1 MQKKSLFIYADS
13 LDARLLEKSEAL
25 SGAFACS
32 SRPRAL
38 FNAPL
43 CLRAE
48 TSLSAKMANADAF
61 KFDAQNSQF
70 KKFAYL
76 KFCFGAGLHKKCLFN
91 TRFARRIFSS
101 RLSKKYGFGENFSIE
116 NIPYSLLPN
125 FSFKKFSNLDARA
138 AGEAPQNESRAV
150 VGAETKAEERA
161 PLALKTLADD
171 SVSSVL
177 LMFDS
182 ELGGGDAQIEKL
194 VKNAK
199 ILAEKNFFGLDIF
212 LFSDFQTAEVKG
224 VCDVEKAVKKTR
236 LKFGSDY
243 AAFYADT
250 YARFK
255 YFNPRA
261 KEKIRG
267 ALESES
273 GKFASEPFAYAHAD
287 TLSSPL
293 RAASEAEFPSNNK
306 YADDLFLAKPG
317 YAISPS
323 FTSKTPPKT
332 LAGFAA
338 DGAVFMS
345 SRPIAHPPSAADYFD
360 FIEKYAM

>member
-13 LDARLLEKSEAL
+13 LDARALENSETL

-43 CLRAE
+43 GLRPE

-61 KFDAQNSQF
+61 KFDAQNSRF

-76 KFCFGAGLHKKCLFN
+76 KFFFGAGLHKKCLFN
-91 TRFARRIFSS
+91 TAFVRKIFSS
-101 RLSKKYGFGENFSIE
+101 RLSQKYGFGENFSLE
-116 NIPYSLLPN
+116 NIPYSFLPN

-138 AGEAPQNESRAV
+138 AGEAPRNESRAV
-150 VGAETKAEERA
+150 VGAETKAGERA
-161 PLALKTLADD
+161 SLALKTLAES

-182 ELGGGDAQIEKL
+182 ELGGRAQIEKL
-194 VKNAK
+194 VKGAK
-199 ILAEKNFFGLDIF
+199 NLAEENFFGLDIF

-250 YARFK
+250 CARFK

-261 KEKIRG
+261 KEEIRA
-267 ALESES
+267 ALKSES
-273 GKFASEPFAYAHAD
+273 GKFAAEPFAYAGAD
-287 TLSSPL
+287 ALSAPL
-293 RAASEAEFPSNNK
+293 RAAADAEFPSSDE

-323 FTSKTPPKT
+323 FTSKKTPKT
-332 LAGFAA
+332 LSGFAA

-345 SRPIAHPPSAADYFD
+345 SRPIPHPPSVADYFD
-360 FIEKYAM
+360 FIEKNAM

>member
-1 MQKKSLFIYADS
+1 MKSL
-13 LDARLLEKSEAL
+13 
-25 SGAFACS
+25 
-32 SRPRAL
+32 P
-38 FNAPL
+38 
-43 CLRAE
+43 
-48 TSLSAKMANADAF
+48 
-61 KFDAQNSQF
+61 
-70 KKFAYL
+70 
-76 KFCFGAGLHKKCLFN
+76 
-91 TRFARRIFSS
+91 
-101 RLSKKYGFGENFSIE
+101 
-116 NIPYSLLPN
+116 
-125 FSFKKFSNLDARA
+125 
-138 AGEAPQNESRAV
+138 
-150 VGAETKAEERA
+150 TKAEDRA
-161 PLALKTLADD
+161 ALALKTLADD

-182 ELGGGDAQIEKL
+182 ELGGGCAEIEKL

-199 ILAEKNFFGLDIF
+199 ILAEENLFGLDIF
-212 LFSDFQTAEVKG
+212 LFSDFQTAEVKS

-267 ALESES
+267 ALKSES
-273 GKFASEPFAYAHAD
+273 GKFASEPFAYAGAG
-287 TLSSPL
+287 TLSQPL
-293 RAASEAEFPSNNK
+293 RAAGGAEFPPNNE
-306 YADDLFLAKPG
+306 YADDLFLAKLG
-317 YAISPS
+317 CAISPS
-323 FTSKTPPKT
+323 FTSKKAPKT

-345 SRPIAHPPSAADYFD
+345 SRPIAHPPSVADYFD